1 MSVLQLA
8 RPLRSLAMTLVVA
21 ATSTSLAAAQH
32 HLNVD
37 REGQALHGYDPVA
50 YFVEGKPVEGNGKY
64 TATQDGAT
72 YRFASAENRDAFVE
86 QPAKYLPQYGGY
98 CAMGVALKKKLDGD
112 PQVWRIENGKLYLN
126 VNRDVQKEWV
136 KDVPGNIAKADGTWP
151 GIRDRA
157 AKDL

>member
-1 MSVLQLA
+1 
-8 RPLRSLAMTLVVA
+8 MTLVVA
-21 ATSTSLAAAQH
+21 GTSTSLAAAQH

-37 REGQALHGYDPVA
+37 GKGLVLHGCHPVA

-86 QPAKYLPQYGGY
+86 QAGEVPAPVRRLSRH
-98 CAMGVALKKKLDGD
+98 GVALKKKLDGD
-112 PQVWRIENGKLYLN
+112 PQVWRLENGKLCLN

-136 KDVPGNIAKADGTWP
+136 KDVLGNIAKADSTWP
-151 GIRDRA
+151 GI
-157 AKDL
+157 L